1 MDKNKILRQLPKVDR
16 LLEEPESAE
25 LCRQYGRERT
35 IEAFREALDVFRN
48 QILHGE
54 EGLEELSGKTKE
66 IKPERLQAWVFD
78 RSQTRLRESD
88 TSSFQRVLNATGV
101 ILHTNL
107 GRAPMGE
114 HQKSAVMEAMWGYSN
129 LEYELLQGKRGHR
142 QSHYKDLICQITGA
156 EDAVAVNNNAAAVSL
171 ILGAMAKKKEVV
183 VSRGELIEI
192 GGRFRVPDVMEQSG
206 AILRETGCTN
216 RTRISD
222 YEKVIWEETAALLKV
237 HTSNYKI
244 VGFTEETSVK
254 ELAQLGKRH
263 GIPVI
268 VDLGSGVLVNLEKY
282 GLAHETTVQEVLK
295 EGADVVC
302 FSGDKLLGGPQAGII
317 AGKKKYIKAIENHP
331 MMRMLRLDKF
341 TTAALE
347 ATFREYLDE
356 KNAWANIPVLQ
367 MIARGEDEL
376 RLQAEMII
384 KELGEVGYSG
394 RITLEKSRSAVGG
407 GSLPG
412 EEMPDYAVVIE
423 PKEERAEELSCR
435 LRRLPLPVIGHI
447 KNEKVWLEMRT
458 ISAEEASLLANALKE
473 ALFHKKRAV
482 EI

>member
-1 MDKNKILRQLPKVDR
+1 MDKNKVLRQLPKVDR
-16 LLEEPESAE
+16 LLGETEGAE
-25 LCRQYGRERT
+25 LCRQYGKERT
-35 IEAFREALDVFRN
+35 TEAFREALDALRN
-48 QILHGE
+48 QILHRE
-54 EGLEELSGKTKE
+54 EGLEELLQNTKKTK
-66 IKPERLQAWVFD
+66 PEVFQAWIFD
-78 RSQTRLRESD
+78 RSRTRLRESD
-88 TSSFQRVLNATGV
+88 PPSFQRVLNATGV

-114 HQKSAVMEAMWGYSN
+114 HQRAAVLEAMWGYSN
-129 LEYELLQGKRGHR
+129 LEYELSEGKRGRR
-142 QSHYKDLICQITGA
+142 QCHYKDLICQITRA

-171 ILGAMAKKKEVV
+171 ILGAMAEKKEVV

-222 YEKVIWEETAALLKV
+222 YEKVLREETAALLKV

-254 ELAQLGKRH
+254 ELAQLGEKH

-282 GLAHETTVQEVLK
+282 GLAHEPTVQEVLK
-295 EGADVVC
+295 QGADVVC

-317 AGKKKYIKAIENHP
+317 AGKKKYIKAIEKHP

-356 KNAWANIPVLQ
+356 KNAWENIPVLQ
-367 MIARGEDEL
+367 MIARSEDEL
-376 RLQAEMII
+376 RLQAEEII
-384 KELGEVGYSG
+384 GELGEWVYPG
-394 RITLEKSRSAVGG
+394 RITLEKSLSAVGG

-423 PKEERAEELSCR
+423 PKEESVEELSCR
-435 LRRLPLPVIGHI
+435 LRKLPVPVIAHI

-458 ISAEEASLLANALKE
+458 ISAKETSLLIKALKE
-473 ALFHKKRAV
+473 ALFH
-482 EI
+482 

>member
-16 LLEEPESAE
+16 LLGETEGAE
-25 LCRQYGRERT
+25 LCRQYGKERT
-35 IEAFREALDVFRN
+35 TEAFREALDALRN
-48 QILHGE
+48 QILHRE
-54 EGLEELSGKTKE
+54 EGLEKLLQNTKKTK
-66 IKPERLQAWVFD
+66 PEVFQAWIFD
-78 RSQTRLRESD
+78 RSRTRLRESD
-88 TSSFQRVLNATGV
+88 TPSFQRVLNATGV

-114 HQKSAVMEAMWGYSN
+114 HQRAAVLEAMWGYSN
-129 LEYELLQGKRGHR
+129 LEYELSEGKRGRR
-142 QSHYKDLICQITGA
+142 QCHYKDLICQITRA

-171 ILGAMAKKKEVV
+171 ILGAMAEKKEVV

-222 YEKVIWEETAALLKV
+222 YEKVLREETAALLKV

-254 ELAQLGKRH
+254 ELAQLGEKH

-282 GLAHETTVQEVLK
+282 GLAHEPTVQEVLK
-295 EGADVVC
+295 QGADVVC

-317 AGKKKYIKAIENHP
+317 AGKKKYIKAIEKHP

-356 KNAWANIPVLQ
+356 KNAWENIPVLQ
-367 MIARGEDEL
+367 MIARSEDEL
-376 RLQAEMII
+376 RLQAEEII
-384 KELGEVGYSG
+384 GELGEWVYPG
-394 RITLEKSRSAVGG
+394 RITLEKSLSAVGG

-423 PKEERAEELSCR
+423 PKEESAEELSCR
-435 LRRLPLPVIGHI
+435 LRKLPVPVIAHI

-458 ISAEEASLLANALKE
+458 ISAKETSLLIKALKE
-473 ALFHKKRAV
+473 ALFH
-482 EI
+482 